1 MQRVRLSGVRT
12 RILAIAFVPS
22 LALFGIGVGYTI
34 YLEDEASH
42 AEDFSRSM
50 AGSLSFTKELMASVE
65 DERLL
70 SIAQLSGQDADA
82 KALTAARARVD
93 KALGGLGST
102 GRSMQRVGG
111 ADMDQK
117 VAAFNKLVTVQLPG
131 LRTGVDAGAVQIP
144 DVYAFYTALLDG
156 VDKGSKIVGQNA
168 PTISAAIDEMISLKL
183 FQAVEAN
190 SRANALTSP
199 VAGSDL
205 PPALMSEYRNN
216 VGLYHSLLNQLSNDL
231 DDADAKL
238 VKDLLASPA
247 LAQVTTMEDALLH
260 PAPPKNGAP
269 APLPMTIEEWRTAAN
284 SVSEQLFNVTI
295 QQNAAGMTSA
305 ADLAHSRS
313 RAVLVSGGSA
323 IALAIVAF
331 AIAVLLANRI
341 IARLRRLRSETLALA
356 EVQLPETMRKID
368 AGEQVD
374 PAAEA
379 AHLDFGNDEIG
390 EVAQAFNRAHTAA
403 VSAAITEARTREGVR
418 SVFLNIAHRSQIVV
432 ARQLELLDQAESKQE
447 DPALLDTFFRLDH
460 LATRER
466 RNAENL
472 IILGG
477 GKPGRQW
484 RRPVP
489 LMELVRSAVAET
501 LDYARV
507 NTHRLPRVFV
517 LGNVVADLMH
527 LLAELVD
534 NATAFSPP
542 QSRVDVTGNSVG
554 KGVVVEVS
562 DQGMGMPADELERVN
577 EMLRN
582 PPDFGLATL
591 SADSRL
597 GLFVVAQLATRHGI
611 SVRLTD
617 SDYGGIRAIVLIPV
631 GLITTDAPVA
641 DHLRDRVPVRQ
652 APAPAAVTGS
662 YPMQSLESGPAAP
675 AYAPEPTSY
684 TPEPTSYA
692 PEPTYAP
699 EPAYA
704 PEPDPVDSFA
714 AQDDAEFGFDRSV
727 FDTGRHHVAP
737 ADPPYQ
743 PPPPERPTYERQSY
757 QEPADTSYLRPA
769 APPETSYGRPVDQ
782 PDTAYLRAIPQPEPE
797 QRPSARPT
805 PSAPSAGGGGT
816 RPPLP
821 RRRKQA
827 SLAPELADDPQAEEY
842 GSEPARSADQARD
855 LMSAIENGTRQGR
868 RARPEPYPTSANPVA
883 SNEQEGEGDFFY
895 RR

>member
-1 MQRVRLSGVRT
+1 MRT

-70 SIAQLSGQDADA
+70 SLAQLSGQDSDPR
-82 KALTAARARVD
+82 ALAAARARVD
-93 KALGGLGST
+93 KALGGLGTT

-111 ADMDQK
+111 SGMDEK
-117 VAAFNKLVTVQLPG
+117 VEAFNKLVTVQLPG
-131 LRTGVDAGAVQIP
+131 LRAGVDAGAVQAP
-144 DVYAFYTALLDG
+144 DVYGFYTALLDG

-168 PTISAAIDEMISLKL
+168 PTIAAAIGEMTSLKL
-183 FQAVEAN
+183 FQAVEAS
-190 SRANALTSP
+190 SRANALTAPAS
-199 VAGSDL
+199 GGDL
-205 PPALMSEYRNN
+205 PPALMNEFRNN
-216 VGLYHSLLNQLSNDL
+216 VGLYHSLLNQLVNDL
-231 DDADAKL
+231 DDADAKI

-247 LAQVTTMEDALLH
+247 LAQVSAMEDALLH
-260 PAPPKNGAP
+260 PAPTKNGAP
-269 APLPMTIEEWRTAAN
+269 PPLPMSLEEWRTAAN
-284 SVSEQLFNVTI
+284 SVSEQLFQVTI
-295 QQNAAGMTSA
+295 QQNANSMTSA

-331 AIAVLLANRI
+331 AIAILLANRI
-341 IARLRRLRSETLALA
+341 ISRLRRLRTETLALA
-356 EVQLPETMRKID
+356 EQKLPETMRKID

-379 AHLDFGNDEIG
+379 AHLDFGTDEIG

-418 SVFLNIAHRSQIVV
+418 AVFLNIAHRSQIVV
-432 ARQLELLDQAESKQE
+432 ARQLELLDQAESRQE

-517 LGNVVADLMH
+517 MGNVVADLMH

-554 KGVVVEVS
+554 KGVVVEIS

-631 GLITTDAPVA
+631 SLITTDTPVA
-641 DHLRDRVPVRQ
+641 DHLRDRVPVRYT
-652 APAPAAVTGS
+652 ATPPAAVTGS
-662 YPMQSLESGPAAP
+662 YPLPSLESASAAP
-675 AYAPEPTSY
+675 AYAPEP
-684 TPEPTSYA
+684 EPSEA
-692 PEPTYAP
+692 LA
-699 EPAYA
+699 
-704 PEPDPVDSFA
+704 V
-714 AQDDAEFGFDRSV
+714 QDDAEFGFDRAV
-727 FDTGRHHVAP
+727 FDTGRHRIPASEDTRDPAP
-737 ADPPYQ
+737 YETSAY
-743 PPPPERPTYERQSY
+743 ERQTYERPAYEPQAY
-757 QEPADTSYLRPA
+757 ERPAPQPADTSYLRPVS
-769 APPETSYGRPVDQ
+769 PPEPPPYTRQAPVEQ
-782 PDTAYLRAIPQPEPE
+782 PDTAYLRAMSPPPQAEPE
-797 QRPSARPT
+797 VRQTRPAPT
-805 PSAPSAGGGGT
+805 APPAGPGGT

-821 RRRKQA
+821 RRRRQA
-827 SLAPELADDPQAEEY
+827 SLAPELANDPVAEDY
-842 GSEPARSADQARD
+842 ASEPSRSAEQARD

-868 RARPEPYPTSANPVA
+868 RARPDPYPTSANPVLP
-883 SNEQEGEGDFFY
+883 NEQEGEGDFFY

>member
-70 SIAQLSGQDADA
+70 SIAQLSGQDADP

-93 KALGGLGST
+93 RALGGLGST

-111 ADMDQK
+111 SGMDEK

-144 DVYAFYTALLDG
+144 DVYAFYTGLLDG

-199 VAGSDL
+199 VAGGDL
-205 PPALMSEYRNN
+205 PPALMAEYRNN
-216 VGLYHSLLNQLSNDL
+216 VGLYHSLLTQLSNDL

-238 VKDLLASPA
+238 VKDLLAGPA
-247 LAQVTTMEDALLH
+247 LAQVTAMEDALLH
-260 PAPPKNGAP
+260 PAPGKNGAP
-269 APLPMTIEEWRTAAN
+269 APPPMTVEEWRTAAN
-284 SVSEQLFNVTI
+284 SVSEQLFNVAI
-295 QQNAAGMTSA
+295 QQNAAGMNSA

-341 IARLRRLRSETLALA
+341 ISRLRRLRSETLALA
-356 EVQLPETMRKID
+356 EVKLPETMRKID

-379 AHLDFGNDEIG
+379 AALDFGNDEIG

-562 DQGMGMPADELERVN
+562 DQGMGMPPDELERVN

-641 DHLRDRVPVRQ
+641 DHLRDRAPVRY
-652 APAPAAVTGS
+652 APSTPAAVTGS
-662 YPMQSLESGPAAP
+662 YPLPSLESAPAAP
-675 AYAPEPTSY
+675 EYAPEH
-684 TPEPTSYA
+684 A
-692 PEPTYAP
+692 PQP
-699 EPAYA
+699 EPA
-704 PEPDPVDSFA
+704 EPLALRDES
-714 AQDDAEFGFDRSV
+714 EFGFDRAV

-737 ADPPYQ
+737 TEPPYQ
-743 PPPPERPTYERQSY
+743 PPQPERPAYERPVY
-757 QEPADTSYLRPA
+757 QEPADTSYLRPVT
-769 APPETSYGRPVDQ
+769 PPDSSYSRPVPPVDQ
-782 PDTAYLRAIPQPEPE
+782 PDTAYLRAISQPEPE
-797 QRPSARPT
+797 ARPATRPT
-805 PSAPSAGGGGT
+805 PSAPPSGNGGT

-821 RRRKQA
+821 RRRRQA
-827 SLAPELADDPQAEEY
+827 SLAPELAEDPRAEEY
-842 GSEPARSADQARD
+842 PSEPSRSADQARD

-868 RARPEPYPTSANPVA
+868 RARPEPYPTSANPVLP
-883 SNEQEGEGDFFY
+883 NEQEGEGDFFY

>member
-1 MQRVRLSGVRT
+1 MQRVRLSSVRT
-12 RILAIAFVPS
+12 RILAIAFAPS
-22 LALFGIGVGYTI
+22 LALFGIGAGYTV
-34 YLEDEASH
+34 YLSGEAGH
-42 AEDFSRSM
+42 AEDYSRSM
-50 AGSLSFTKELMASVE
+50 ADSLSYSENLIGTVE
-65 DERLL
+65 QERLL
-70 SIAQLSGQDADA
+70 SMWQLSGQDGNP
-82 KALTAARARVD
+82 KALAETRARLD
-93 KALGGLGST
+93 KALAAFDTGS
-102 GRSMQRVGG
+102 GKSMQKIGG
-111 ADMDQK
+111 ELQAKQ
-117 VAAFNKLVTVQLPG
+117 AEAFNNLIHTQLPA
-131 LRTGVDAGAVQIP
+131 LRLGIDAGAVQIS
-144 DVYAFYTALLDG
+144 DVYAFYTGLLAGIDNG
-156 VDKGSKIVGQNA
+156 GSKVVGQNA
-168 PTISAAIDEMISLKL
+168 PTIATALNDMISLKL
-183 FQAVEAN
+183 VQTIEAN
-190 SRANALTSP
+190 SRGSALAV
-199 VAGSDL
+199 VAAGGSL
-205 PPALMSEYRNN
+205 PPALIDEFRNAI
-216 VGLYHSLLNQLSNDL
+216 GLYHALLKQLVNDL
-231 DDADAKL
+231 DGPDAKL
-238 VKDLLASPA
+238 VQDLLDSPV
-247 LAQVTTMEDALLH
+247 LAQVSTMEEALLH
-260 PAPPKNGAP
+260 PAPAKAGAP
-269 APLPMTIEEWRTAAN
+269 EALPMRIEDWRVAAN
-284 SVSEQLFNVTI
+284 TVSEKLFALKL
-295 QQNAAGMTSA
+295 QHDSRSSLSA
-305 ADLAHSRS
+305 ADLAHERS

-323 IALAIVAF
+323 IALAVVAF

-341 IARLRRLRSETLALA
+341 IRRLRRLRSETLALA
-356 EVQLPETMRKID
+356 EVKLPETMRKID

-379 AHLDFGNDEIG
+379 AALDFGDDEIG

-562 DQGMGMPADELERVN
+562 DQGMGMPPDELERVN

-631 GLITTDAPVA
+631 ELITTDAPVV
-641 DHLRDRVPVRQ
+641 DHLRDRVPVRPS
-652 APAPAAVTGS
+652 PAPAAVTGS
-662 YPMQSLESGPAAP
+662 YPLPSLETSSAAEEFVPPGRRLSDPTTAPFEEPGADSAAAAP
-675 AYAPEPTSY
+675 GIGSYRGAPMGPRGNAYRRRSFDSAMDEHS
-684 TPEPTSYA
+684 SQ
-692 PEPTYAP
+692 AP
-699 EPAYA
+699 EPADTGSFRA
-704 PEPDPVDSFA
+704 AQQFEPDDRFRRSATESF
-714 AQDDAEFGFDRSV
+714 
-727 FDTGRHHVAP
+727 
-737 ADPPYQ
+737 
-743 PPPPERPTYERQSY
+743 
-757 QEPADTSYLRPA
+757 PA
-769 APPETSYGRPVDQ
+769 AAGRP
-782 PDTAYLRAIPQPEPE
+782 
-797 QRPSARPT
+797 S
-805 PSAPSAGGGGT
+805 
-816 RPPLP
+816 LP
-821 RRRKQA
+821 RRRRQA
-827 SLAPELADDPQAEEY
+827 NLAPELMNDPTAAAEDPAAL
-842 GSEPARSADQARD
+842 SARSADQARD
-855 LMSAIENGTRQGR
+855 LMSAIERGTRRGRQPGSQAYPAASDPPPPNGQG
-868 RARPEPYPTSANPVA
+868 
-883 SNEQEGEGDFFY
+883 GEDDFFH

>member
-1 MQRVRLSGVRT
+1 MSSVRT

-22 LALFGIGVGYTI
+22 LALFGIGAGYTI
-34 YLEDEASH
+34 YLSDEAGH
-42 AEDFSRSM
+42 AEDYSRNM
-50 AGSLSFTKELMASVE
+50 VDSLAYSENLISSVE
-65 DERLL
+65 RERLL
-70 SIAQLSGQDADA
+70 SMSQLSGQDANA
-82 KALTAARARVD
+82 KALAEARARLD
-93 KALGGLGST
+93 KAL
-102 GRSMQRVGG
+102 
-111 ADMDQK
+111 
-117 VAAFNKLVTVQLPG
+117 AAFNTSGKSMQKIGGEIQAKQAEAFNNLIHNQLPA
-131 LRTGVDAGAVQIP
+131 LRLGVDAGAVQVS
-144 DVYAFYTALLDG
+144 DVYAFYTGLLNGIDNG
-156 VDKGSKIVGQNA
+156 GSKVVGQNA
-168 PTISAAIDEMISLKL
+168 PTIATAVNDMISLKL
-183 FQAVEAN
+183 VQSIEAN
-190 SRANALTSP
+190 SRGSALTV
-199 VAGSDL
+199 VAASGSL
-205 PPALMSEYRNN
+205 PPALAEEFRNTI
-216 VGLYHSLLNQLSNDL
+216 GLYHALLNQLVNDL
-231 DDADAKL
+231 DGPDVKL
-238 VKDLLASPA
+238 VQDLLASPA
-247 LAQVTTMEDALLH
+247 LAKVSTMEETLLH
-260 PAPPKNGAP
+260 PTPTRTTATP
-269 APLPMTIEEWRTAAN
+269 PLPMSIEDWRAAAD
-284 SVSEQLFNVTI
+284 SVSEQLFALKLQHDSRSSLT
-295 QQNAAGMTSA
+295 A

-617 SDYGGIRAIVLIPV
+617 SDYGGIRAIVLIPA
-631 GLITTDAPVA
+631 GLITTDTPVA
-641 DHLRDRVPVRQ
+641 DHLRDRIPVRRTPTPAPTPAAVAGSALLSSLGTGSPVRAFASEREPEGTTVPPLGEQQ
-652 APAPAAVTGS
+652 AEPSSPSGYGADQGEAPAA
-662 YPMQSLESGPAAP
+662 PIEHGPR
-675 AYAPEPTSY
+675 YS
-684 TPEPTSYA
+684 
-692 PEPTYAP
+692 
-699 EPAYA
+699 
-704 PEPDPVDSFA
+704 
-714 AQDDAEFGFDRSV
+714 
-727 FDTGRHHVAP
+727 RH
-737 ADPPYQ
+737 
-743 PPPPERPTYERQSY
+743 
-757 QEPADTSYLRPA
+757 
-769 APPETSYGRPVDQ
+769 
-782 PDTAYLRAIPQPEPE
+782 
-797 QRPSARPT
+797 
-805 PSAPSAGGGGT
+805 
-816 RPPLP
+816 PLS
-821 RRRKQA
+821 Q
-827 SLAPELADDPQAEEY
+827 
-842 GSEPARSADQARD
+842 
-855 LMSAIENGTRQGR
+855 
-868 RARPEPYPTSANPVA
+868 PYPTGSNPAVP
-883 SNEQEGEGDFFY
+883 NDQNGEDDYFH